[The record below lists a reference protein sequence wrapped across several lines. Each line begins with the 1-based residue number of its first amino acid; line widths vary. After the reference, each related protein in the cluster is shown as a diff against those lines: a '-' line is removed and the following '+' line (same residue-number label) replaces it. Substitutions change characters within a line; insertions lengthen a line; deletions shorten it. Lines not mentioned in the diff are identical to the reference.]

1 MPVHSIDPACEMF
14 FRDFVQTHGRAP
26 GRNQMVRLMADTAVP
41 PKRVEK
47 SWRQLMGKEPTRP
60 PSNHVRNGRVDPEAL
75 ARELGA
81 LAAWE
86 TVAAAE

>member
-1 MPVHSIDPACEMF
+1 
-14 FRDFVQTHGRAP
+14 
-26 GRNQMVRLMADTAVP
+26 
-41 PKRVEK
+41 
-47 SWRQLMGKEPTRP
+47 MGKEPTRP